1 MPDSTANTQT
11 PNSSEQATPGA
22 AGGTAAP
29 ASPAAVPPPAAPPT
43 QVAAPQARQPNKQKS
58 KGGGNM
64 IKIPAPAFKERIQ
77 REAQAMV
84 QKATGLPMSE
94 VVKLVQQGGVRPE
107 GGGRTAAQNTAEVAI
122 KAARDEAEKLRKEN
136 QRILREKD
144 DADKKHKKEVRR
156 LNDRVIEAELS
167 ALARTAGIV
176 QPRYIQ
182 FAISDF
188 ASAVRKD
195 PNLKPEAFFAGLQ
208 STDPAFFQTA
218 APPAP
223 APTVPASTAPP
234 ESPAQGEA
242 RPSPAAPGTPT
253 AAPNVDDMDDQAF
266 NAHRK
271 SVYGFTAGS

>member
-1 MPDSTANTQT
+1 MSDPTNTPAT
-11 PNSSEQATPGA
+11 NSSDQATPGA

-29 ASPAAVPPPAAPPT
+29 ASPAAVSAPTVQAAPPQT
-43 QVAAPQARQPNKQKS
+43 RQPNRQKPG
-58 KGGGNM
+58 KGSGGNM

-94 VVKLVQQGGVRPE
+94 VVKLVQQGGVRSE
-107 GGGRTAAQNTAEVAI
+107 GGGRTAAQNTADVAI
-122 KAARDEAEKLRKEN
+122 KAAKDEAEKLRKEN
-136 QRILREKD
+136 TRLLRERED
-144 DADKKHKKEVRR
+144 SQNKHKKELRR

-167 ALARTAGIV
+167 ALARAAGIV
-176 QPRYIQ
+176 QPRYIR
-182 FAISDF
+182 FAIDDF

-195 PNLKPEAFFAGLQ
+195 PNLNPETFFAGLQ
-208 STDPAFFQTA
+208 VTDPAFFQTA

-234 ESPAQGEA
+234 ESPAQGET
-242 RPSPAAPGTPT
+242 RPSPAAPGTPPV
-253 AAPNVDDMDDQAF
+253 APNVDDMDDQAF

>member
-1 MPDSTANTQT
+1 MPDTTVTTQPTNSTD
-11 PNSSEQATPGA
+11 QATPGA

-29 ASPAAVPPPAAPPT
+29 ASPAAVTPPPAAS
-43 QVAAPQARQPNKQKS
+43 APQAQARQPGKPKPG
-58 KGGGNM
+58 KGGNM

-84 QKATGLPMSE
+84 QKATGLPMAE
-94 VVKLVQQGGVRPE
+94 VVKLIQQGGVRPD

-122 KAARDEAEKLRKEN
+122 KTARDEAEKLRKEN
-136 QRILREKD
+136 TRILREKD

-167 ALARTAGIV
+167 ALARAAGIV

-208 STDPAFFQTA
+208 ATDPAFFQNA
-218 APPAP
+218 APAAP
-223 APTVPASTAPP
+223 ATTVPASTAPP
-234 ESPAQGEA
+234 ESPAQGET